1 MDKAIHDCE
10 FVTSFCLIDDYTL
23 DYDHSW
29 VKLCM
34 SSRHSSTLGLFV
46 NYWKFSEVTHY
57 HLQVQPNPK
66 KIVQKNQCYFSLLT
80 AECI

>member
-10 FVTSFCLIDDYTL
+10 IVTSFCLIDDYTL

-34 SSRHSSTLGLFV
+34 SSRHSSTLGLCV
-46 NYWKFSEVTHY
+46 NYWKFSAVTQCGYIIKLYIFGEVHNNFD
-57 HLQVQPNPK
+57 LK
-66 KIVQKNQCYFSLLT
+66 KLT
-80 AECI
+80 